1 MIFNFNIFA
10 STLLFSGTAAF
21 FLGLF
26 VLLRLGGSFKWF
38 AALILCISIWSLG
51 YSLELASSTLEQMMI
66 LVNVQYIGIALLPA
80 CWLVFTLQFSNLKRW
95 LSPINVIFIF
105 LFPVTAIVMV
115 ATNEYHH
122 LHYEKVYLDTT
133 SGPFPLLGI
142 ESGLWYQVHTVYFY
156 FSLILGNIFLIRNHF
171 VVKRQSRAIIIASL
185 IPWVFNILYLLG
197 MKPYGHIDLTPYAF
211 ILTSATIAYS
221 ILKHNLFTIVPVA
234 HETIIRNIHQ
244 GILVIDKQKNIVDIN
259 KAMRNFIGIH
269 SNRIV
274 GEQVDSV
281 LADEK
286 RWIGWINNTAE
297 NKQDV
302 IVGDKHYEITHI
314 RLHDKNQSETGMI
327 FTAQDITER
336 KKAESDLIELNH
348 LKDKLFS
355 IIAHDLRSPF
365 ATLIEILNLLK
376 TGNLTDE
383 EFKNFVMLISENVE
397 YTGGLLENLLQW
409 SKSHIKGETMNLQ
422 SFDAFDLIESKIKIF
437 RKNASDKGITLVN
450 NTRPGLF
457 VFADKDMVQLILRNL
472 VSNAV
477 KFCNAGDNI
486 TIESRASDGF
496 ITISVV
502 DTGVG
507 ISKESLDSLFKSDV
521 FSTRGTNN
529 EYGTGLGLMLC
540 KEFAEKNGGSLYVES
555 ELGKG
560 STFSF
565 TMKSN

>member
-1 MIFNFNIFA
+1 MTFNFNIFA

-38 AALILCISIWSLG
+38 AALILCISVWSLG

-80 CWLVFTLQFSNLKRW
+80 CWLVFTLQFSNLRRW
-95 LSPINVIFIF
+95 LSPINLVFIFIF
-105 LFPVTAIVMV
+105 PITAIVMV

-122 LHYEKVYLDTT
+122 LHYESVYLDTT

-142 ESGLWYQVHTVYFY
+142 KSGLWYQVHTVYFY

-171 VVKRQSRAIIIASL
+171 AAKRQTRAIVIASL

-234 HETIIRNIHQ
+234 HEKIIRSIHQ
-244 GILVIDKQKNIVDIN
+244 GILIIDKQDNIVDIN
-259 KAMRNFIGIH
+259 RAMSSFIGIE
-269 SNRIV
+269 SSRII
-274 GEQVDSV
+274 GERMETV
-281 LADEK
+281 LADRK
-286 RWIGWINNTAE
+286 KWIDWIRNSTE
-297 NKQDV
+297 SKQDILV
-302 IVGDKHYEITHI
+302 NDKHYEITHI
-314 RLHDKNQSETGMI
+314 KLRDKNKSETGMI

-336 KKAESDLIELNH
+336 KKAEADLIALNL

-376 TGNLTDE
+376 TGNLTDD
-383 EFKNFVMLISENVE
+383 EFKNFVPMISENVE

-409 SKSHIKGETMNLQ
+409 SKSHIKGESINPQ
-422 SFDAFDLIESKIKIF
+422 SFDAYELIESKVKMF
-437 RKNASDKGITLVN
+437 RKSATDKSITLVN
-450 NTRPGLF
+450 ETKPGLF
-457 VFADKDMVQLILRNL
+457 VFADKDMVSLILRNL

-477 KFCNAGDNI
+477 KFCNTNDRI
-486 TIESRASDGF
+486 SIVSSVDEHFT
-496 ITISVV
+496 TISVI

-507 ISKESLDSLFKSDV
+507 MSKESLEKLFKADV
-521 FSTRGTNN
+521 FSTRGTHN

-540 KEFAEKNGGSLYVES
+540 KEFAEKNGGSLFVES

-565 TMKSN
+565 TLKSN